1 MPTQEQITTVISHIK
16 DNLSTKTT
24 SQQYH
29 YFLTNDLITALIY
42 AFPLI
47 IKNFGRGHVLA
58 FESLLSKQVI
68 QKTQELMAEDEN
80 LESLTSLRKGKF

>member
-1 MPTQEQITTVISHIK
+1 MPTQDNITTVINYIK

-29 YFLTNDLITALIY
+29 YFLNNDLITALIY

-47 IKNFGRGHVLA
+47 VKNFGRGHVIA
-58 FESLLSKQVI
+58 FESLLSKQVVL
-68 QKTQELMAEDEN
+68 KTQELMAETEH
-80 LESLTSLRKGKF
+80 LEFMMNISKGKF